1 MVGLWHGEVKLPKV
15 NSEPEVDIRP
25 HAGGW
30 DLGARVL
37 LAGIA
42 LQSRLPDVGVPPS
55 EVGDAGE
62 HSASG
67 GLRTQGHRLLSKP

>member
-1 MVGLWHGEVKLPKV
+1 M
-15 NSEPEVDIRP
+15 DIRP

-55 EVGDAGE
+55 EGGDAGE
-62 HSASG
+62 HRALGPDHSASG
-67 GLRTQGHRLLSKP
+67 GLRAQGHRLLSKP